1 MPYNS
6 TLTYSNPSP
15 YNFDGGWFLG
25 DIPVISG
32 WLGDTQV
39 YPPTEGGEDGQK
51 PSDGLYRSE
60 AGWNRGIH
68 LTSEPLLNQ
77 VGITTNVMQDI
88 STIYFSRAKASYGDF
103 TEANIRPGEWFLLSN
118 NDARYYGEFTGVT
131 SSDLDVVVAECVPIE
146 TVGQFVTGNSD
157 DVLLGYF
164 AQFRAPGD
172 DRIIIEEV

>member
-32 WLGDTQV
+32 WLGSTQV
-39 YPPTEGGEDGQK
+39 YPPQASEEPK

-77 VGITTNVMQDI
+77 VGITTDVMEDI
-88 STIYFSRAKASYGDF
+88 DTIYFSRAKASYGDF
-103 TEANIRPGEWFLLSN
+103 TEESIRPGEWFLLSN

-131 SSDLDVVVAECVPIE
+131 SSDLDVVVAGCVPIE
-146 TVGQFVTGNSD
+146 IVGQFVTGNSD

-172 DRIIIEEV
+172 DRIMIEEV

>member
-6 TLTYSNPSP
+6 TLTYSNPSS
-15 YNFDGGWFLG
+15 YNFDSGWFLG
-25 DIPVISG
+25 DAPVISG
-32 WLGDTQV
+32 WLGNTQV
-39 YPPTEGGEDGQK
+39 YPPQTLEEEK
-51 PSDGLYRSE
+51 PSDGLYRME

-88 STIYFSRAKASYGDF
+88 DTLYFSRAKASYGDF

-131 SSDLDVVVAECVPIE
+131 SSELDVVIAECVPLEII
-146 TVGQFVTGNSD
+146 GQFVTGNND
-157 DVLLGYF
+157 DVVLGYF

-172 DRIIIEEV
+172 DRIMIGEGEE